1 LSYEPSANI
10 GHKPCNYIAQTQ
22 INQEKTMS
30 IPTTETQPDSLHKAP
45 RNQSQQVRKV
55 LATAGPRQFQ
65 DFIDD
70 LIRRNQLNLNFVLQ
84 LILSQVILAAGLI
97 ANLPLLI
104 LLSAVTAPVLNPMIG
119 LVLSAIKP
127 SGRYFLKSFL
137 YLLITAA
144 AFFGTGWLINLVSPS
159 TISAEQI
166 TAFFALKDGWLEWV
180 VLVTTSMIS
189 VYLFLYRA
197 GGPSVVTSTVL
208 AYLIFIPVTLVGL
221 LYAQGDQAAAVNL
234 LLLCGTRFFI
244 SILALLITTWV
255 FGFSP
260 KGVLGWLLL
269 VIVVLAS
276 ALAIFEM
283 RFSQVSF
290 SLPEAQPV
298 SVVAAAPT
306 DEPAEPTKIPPT
318 KAVVPV
324 VPTQVTV
331 LIATDQPSP
340 AIIATPTSQ
349 FAQVVSESGV
359 VVRESPSTQAVI
371 VTYINNGLQVTLL
384 GEQVNDQG
392 MDWEKV
398 VAPDGKEGW
407 VAARFLS
414 VIKP

>member
-1 LSYEPSANI
+1 
-10 GHKPCNYIAQTQ
+10 
-22 INQEKTMS
+22 MS

-45 RNQSQQVRKV
+45 RNQTQQVRKV

-65 DFIDD
+65 DFVDD

-84 LILSQVILAAGLI
+84 LILSQGILAAGLI

-119 LVLSAIKP
+119 LVLSAVKP
-127 SGRYFLKSFL
+127 SGRYSLKSFL

-144 AFFGTGWLINLVSPS
+144 AFFGTGWLINLISPS
-159 TISAEQI
+159 TIRAEQI
-166 TAFFALKDGWLEWV
+166 TGFFALKDSWLEWG
-180 VLVTTSMIS
+180 VLVITSMIS

-208 AYLIFIPVTLVGL
+208 AYLIFIPIAIAGL
-221 LYAQGDQAAAVNL
+221 FFAQGDRTAAINL
-234 LLLCGTRFFI
+234 LVLCGARFFI

-260 KGVLGWLLL
+260 KGAFGWLML

-276 ALAIFEM
+276 ALLIFEL
-283 RFSQVSF
+283 RFSQVLLSM
-290 SLPEAQPV
+290 PEAQPV
-298 SVVAAAPT
+298 RVAAAAPT
-306 DEPAEPTKIPPT
+306 DEPAEPTKITPT
-318 KAVVPV
+318 NTAVQV
-324 VPTQVTV
+324 VPTQVAL
-331 LIATDQPSP
+331 LIATDQPTP
-340 AIIATPTSQ
+340 ATVALQTSQ
-349 FAQVVSESGV
+349 LAQVVSESGV
-359 VVRESPSTQAVI
+359 VVRESPSTQAAI

-384 GEQVNDQG
+384 GEQLNEQG
-392 MDWEKV
+392 MDWQKV
-398 VAPDGKEGW
+398 IAPDGKEGW